1 MTNLYLREHKV
12 KNAMAC
18 KRELVG
24 VLKSRKQQLQLA
36 EFRENKWTLKNS
48 NLSISGCTDGSMLNL
63 KGDNQLVSL
72 SQAQFTVITTLY
84 LSSKLKVLVLV

>member
-1 MTNLYLREHKV
+1 MTNLCLRKHKV

-24 VLKSRKQQLQLA
+24 VLKSGKQQLQLA
-36 EFRENKWTLKNS
+36 EFRENKWMLKNS
-48 NLSISGCTDGSMLNL
+48 NLSISGSTDGSMLNL

-72 SQAQFTVITTLY
+72 TQIQFTVITTFY
-84 LSSKLKVLVLV
+84 SSSKLKVLVLV

>member
-1 MTNLYLREHKV
+1 MTNLCLREHKV

-48 NLSISGCTDGSMLNL
+48 NLSISGSTDGSTLNL

-72 SQAQFTVITTLY
+72 TQIQFTVITTFY
-84 LSSKLKVLVLV
+84 SSSKLKVLVLV